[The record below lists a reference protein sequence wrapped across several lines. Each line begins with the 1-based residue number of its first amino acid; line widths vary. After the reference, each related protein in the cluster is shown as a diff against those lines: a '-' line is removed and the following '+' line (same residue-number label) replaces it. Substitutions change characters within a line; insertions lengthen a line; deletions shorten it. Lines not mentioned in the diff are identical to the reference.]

1 MKKLIELGIV
11 DKECVNELESLR
23 KEHNLLNRDLGAL
36 IRSYLKDKS
45 INQEHF
51 NWMMDQVSDA
61 YKQSSKKQNLIDTF
75 NNAIDNNYRFIILD
89 LKIPNSDVYES
100 IIVRNP
106 NFKNKLEYY
115 INAYDDNLVLKTCKD
130 IEIRKVTAAKNILI
144 G

>member
-51 NWMMDQVSDA
+51 NWMMDRSEERRVG
-61 YKQSSKKQNLIDTF
+61 K
-75 NNAIDNNYRFIILD
+75 
-89 LKIPNSDVYES
+89 E
-100 IIVRNP
+100 
-106 NFKNKLEYY
+106 
-115 INAYDDNLVLKTCKD
+115 C
-130 IEIRKVTAAKNILI
+130 
-144 G
+144 